1 MQTITEIALEKAV
14 RGVFTRQEA
23 AWWVDDAGSRL
34 DALLKRAVAA
44 GEILRIRRGLFCLHS
59 RYGSSR
65 LHPFELAQ
73 RIHGPS
79 YISMELALA
88 HHGWIPEAVHAITC
102 ATRERS
108 RSFDTPLG
116 LYTFTRIP
124 QKIFLAGV
132 HRVPLEN
139 GGSFFLANPLKALSD
154 YVYVYACDWCSMK
167 PVVESLRVD
176 EADLGALTA
185 DMFDALADVY
195 MSGRVRRF
203 LEGFRKDLT
212 V

>member
-1 MQTITEIALEKAV
+1 MQTIAEIALEKAV

-23 AWWVDDAGSRL
+23 AWWVNDAGPRL

-44 GEILRIRRGLFCLHS
+44 EEILRIRRGLFCLHS
-59 RYGSSR
+59 RYGTGR

-79 YISMELALA
+79 YIRMELALA
-88 HHGWIPEAVHAITC
+88 HHGSTP
-102 ATRERS
+102 ERS
-108 RSFDTPLG
+108 RAFDTPLG
-116 LYTFTRIP
+116 LYSFTRIP
-124 QKIFLAGV
+124 QKVFLAGV

-139 GGSFFLANPLKALSD
+139 GGSFFLANPLKALAD
-154 YVYVYACDWCSMK
+154 YVYVLACDWRSMK

-176 EADLGALTA
+176 ETDLGALTA
-185 DMFDALADVY
+185 EMFDTLADVY

-203 LEGFRKDLT
+203 LEGLRKDLMA
-212 V
+212 